1 MLPWMVVPFEMEM
14 YDEVLRLWQS
24 CEGIGLSAA
33 DERER
38 IAAYLLR
45 NPGCSFVVKANGTI
59 AGALLAG
66 HDGRRGYLHHLAVT
80 KDCRRQGIAKSLVE
94 AALAALKKA
103 GVEKCHLFLF
113 TDNSSGR
120 EFWQAL
126 GWQYRMD
133 IAVVSHNLH
142 SCC

>member
-33 DERER
+33 DGREQ

-59 AGALLAG
+59 AGAVLAG
-66 HDGRRGYLHHLAVT
+66 HDGRRGYLHHLAVA
-80 KDCRRQGIAKSLVE
+80 KDCRRQGIARSLVA
-94 AALAALKKA
+94 AALAALDIPKDIA
-103 GVEKCHLFLF
+103 LSRAATYSWRACA
-113 TDNSSGR
+113 R
-120 EFWQAL
+120 EFL
-126 GWQYRMD
+126 G
-133 IAVVSHNLH
+133 NLARVPRDAFAARRL
-142 SCC
+142 SLR